1 MIESGCRTIR
11 GLVKEHPVLVVKAPA
26 PAILELDALE
36 NDSAPNISG
45 EILPIEKRSA
55 ITDLHALQGR
65 LDDTRPLRV
74 VGRHTAHKTHRPAR
88 RG

>member
-45 EILPIEKRSA
+45 EILPIEKGTEIA
-55 ITDLHALQGR
+55 DLHE
-65 LDDTRPLRV
+65 LDVR
-74 VGRHTAHKTHRPAR
+74 
-88 RG
+88 